1 VRHGA
6 VDTDGAEPMR
16 PELVT
21 GGSRTATYCNIG
33 PRWRENGTSGTRLSD
48 QCVSPLDGGDYKSVV
63 TSAAVERLDLSF
75 TCLQLHPAGRALAPR
90 VLTAIN
96 TAEEGRGFRSMWEA
110 AKTAAFSAV
119 SIRAKK
125 KRTHHGGLV
134 LPLVMSI

>member
-1 VRHGA
+1 MGPQGR
-6 VDTDGAEPMR
+6 
-16 PELVT
+16 
-21 GGSRTATYCNIG
+21 GSVINVFPLLTAATTN
-33 PRWRENGTSGTRLSD
+33 PK
-48 QCVSPLDGGDYKSVV
+48 SP
-63 TSAAVERLDLSF
+63 AAVERLDLSF
-75 TCLQLHPAGRALAPR
+75 TCLQLHPAGRALALC

-96 TAEEGRGFRSMWEA
+96 TAEEERGFRSMWEA